1 MGGLSCQPKRPD
13 KEVQIME
20 KQYKYLHWGSNTQM
34 RSDKILETEI
44 DEDRPKWGSQLGD
57 SGPKKTPHSQ
67 FGDSPAEIK
76 KNKKK
81 YFDWQKKKQKKEEGV
96 GVDKPNL

>member
-1 MGGLSCQPKRPD
+1 
-13 KEVQIME
+13 
-20 KQYKYLHWGSNTQM
+20 M

-81 YFDWQKKKQKKEEGV
+81 YFDWQKKKQKKEEVEIGESDDDLAKAMLV
-96 GVDKPNL
+96 KGFNY